1 MFLGVILLEIPS
13 NMVLHKIG
21 PRRWISVQVFIFG
34 LVACLQVF
42 VRNKAGFLVTRS
54 ILGLAEAGYIPGA
67 MYTLSTWYSTTELTK
82 RIAVFFFGMFGGT
95 AISPLL
101 GAALLKLE
109 GKGGLFGW
117 QWIFLVEGLFA
128 IVVSIALFYGL
139 PEKEE
144 ECAIL
149 KDQESGQAS
158 IPSAS
163 HRRPR
168 ISPQLVWETLTN
180 FQKWPHF
187 IATGCVFSTWSPLTT
202 YTPSIMMDL
211 GFTPIKANALA
222 AIGSLLTLP
231 VIFCFAWMSDVSQK
245 RGLVVLIA
253 ISVYLVALVILRA
266 VQAHASVGG
275 KVALWTFVN
284 AFAVGYHPIHNA
296 WIQINCKSP
305 EERSISVAMFVMAA
319 TAGLMAGTQ
328 IFRGN
333 ESSSLYPRGLII
345 MIALVFV
352 GQLLVALQ
360 IMLFRSH
367 NRRYRIQGSGSLGS
381 IYHL

>member
-1 MFLGVILLEIPS
+1 MFLGVIILEIPS

-21 PRRWISVQVFIFG
+21 ARRWISGQVFIFG

-42 VRNKAGFLVTRS
+42 LRNKAGFLVTRS

-67 MYTLSTWYSTTELTK
+67 MYTLSTWYDTNQLTK
-82 RIAVFFFGMFGGT
+82 RIAIFFFGMFGGT

-128 IVVSIALFYGL
+128 IVMSIILFYGL
-139 PEKEE
+139 PEKREDYP
-144 ECAIL
+144 IS
-149 KDQESGQAS
+149 KDQESGS
-158 IPSAS
+158 LDLPSPDR
-163 HRRPR
+163 HRPH
-168 ISPQLVWETLTN
+168 ISPRLIWETLTN
-180 FQKWPHF
+180 VQKWPHF
-187 IATGCVFSTWSPLTT
+187 IATACVFSTWSPLTT
-202 YTPSIMMDL
+202 YTPSIIMEL
-211 GFTPIKANALA
+211 GFRSIEANALA

-231 VIFCFAWMSDVSQK
+231 VIFCFAWMSDVREK

-253 ISVYLVALVILRA
+253 ISVYLVALVLLG
-266 VQAHASVGG
+266 VLQTHVDKWG
-275 KVALWTFVN
+275 KFGLWTTVN

-296 WIQINCKSP
+296 WIQINCKSA
-305 EERSISVAMFVMAA
+305 EERSISVAMFVMSA

-328 IFRGN
+328 IFRGD

-345 MIALVFV
+345 MIALVLS
-352 GQLLVALQ
+352 GLLLVVLQ
-360 IMLFRSH
+360 TIVFRVH
-367 NRRYRIQGSGSLGS
+367 NRRIGNAVSGKLGS
-381 IYHL
+381 TYDL